1 MAHVE
6 VSVTHLDI
14 GAINS
19 IEAHTPRSFLLSKP
33 RQRLEITAM
42 DGTVVEAD
50 VPKEAPPDALG
61 LLEFAWLCLTYGAEG
76 SDHEAA
82 LADLRAAKAA
92 HDAREA
98 ARRAA

>member
-14 GAINS
+14 GTIDN
-19 IEAHTPRSFLLSKP
+19 IEARTPRSFLLAKP
-33 RQRLEITAM
+33 RQRLEIAAV
-42 DGTVVEAD
+42 DGTVIEAD
-50 VPKEAPPDALG
+50 MPPEAPADALG
-61 LLEFAWLCLTYGAEG
+61 LLEFAWLCLTYGAAG
-76 SDHEAA
+76 SDSEEA
-82 LADLRAAKAA
+82 LVDLRAATAA